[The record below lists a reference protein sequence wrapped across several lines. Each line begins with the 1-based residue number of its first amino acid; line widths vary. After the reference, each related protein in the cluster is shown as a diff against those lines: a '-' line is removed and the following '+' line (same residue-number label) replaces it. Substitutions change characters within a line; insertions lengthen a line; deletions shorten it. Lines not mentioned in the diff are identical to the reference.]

1 MIDAVT
7 AEELIGAFTGKHGL
21 DLRCRNL
28 VHEVQRHGGRVS
40 GRLVHVPLH
49 ARQALPVL
57 VLADVLVGVGDVQLV
72 GKLVGPRDLV
82 AHHAAG
88 ALGVVG
94 GGVLVAIKAH
104 GERLDIGVFLGQA
117 GCHVTGVDAR
127 GQKAADLDIGHVM
140 VAHAVA
146 HGFVDGLDGVL
157 TAALRI
163 EVVLGTP
170 VAALGDG
177 PVGMHGHAVRGS
189 QLEDALEERL
199 GKGAELEAQVLFE
212 RFAVE
217 LARVVRMLEDA
228 LDLGSEDEAAVLLR
242 VIERLDAEEVA
253 GAEQL
258 ARVAVPDGEREHAAQ
273 AVEHAF
279 APCQI
284 AREQD
289 FGVGVGLELPALR
302 LELGAQIA
310 VVVDLAV
317 EHDGEAPLGGSLLG
331 RAARGAIKAQRRRG
345 DDGGVVAR
353 GAHHGL
359 VAVGKVDERKTAMAQ
374 GDAAFGVDVLAF
386 AVGPAMGHDV
396 AHGFQCGQACIIS
409 LRESADTAHGEASL
423 QSYIKVRFII
433 TNGADGGTPPAKSAD
448 FPTSPRRA
456 RRRLCGACY
465 TAGKESLARKG
476 RLRWSAERDCGKRLA

>member
-1 MIDAVT
+1 M
-7 AEELIGAFTGKHGL
+7 
-21 DLRCRNL
+21 
-28 VHEVQRHGGRVS
+28 
-40 GRLVHVPLH
+40 
-49 ARQALPVL
+49 
-57 VLADVLVGVGDVQLV
+57 QLV
-72 GKLVGPRDLV
+72 GKLVGPRDFV

-88 ALGVVG
+88 ACGVVG
-94 GGVLVAIKAH
+94 GGVLIAIKAH
-104 GERLDIGVFLGQA
+104 GERFDVGVFLGQA
-117 GCHVTGVDAR
+117 RGHVAGVDAR
-127 GQKAADLDIGHVM
+127 GQEAADLDIGHVV
-140 VAHAVA
+140 VADAVA
-146 HGFVDGLDGVL
+146 HGFVDGLDGIL

-199 GKGAELEAQVLFE
+199 GKGAELEAQVLLE
-212 RFAVE
+212 CLMVE

-242 VIERLDAEEVA
+242 VVERLDAEEIA

-258 ARVAVPDGEREHAAQ
+258 ARIAVPDGEREHAAQ

-331 RAARGAIKAQRRRG
+331 RAAGGAIKAQRLLIRPIKGILTVMKRILWFG
-345 DDGGVVAR
+345 VVRSSAAGGV
-353 GAHHGL
+353 
-359 VAVGKVDERKTAMAQ
+359 
-374 GDAAFGVDVLAF
+374 F
-386 AVGPAMGHDV
+386 
-396 AHGFQCGQACIIS
+396 
-409 LRESADTAHGEASL
+409 
-423 QSYIKVRFII
+423 Y
-433 TNGADGGTPPAKSAD
+433 NDGYAI
-448 FPTSPRRA
+448 
-456 RRRLCGACY
+456 
-465 TAGKESLARKG
+465 G
-476 RLRWSAERDCGKRLA
+476 RLSS